1 MGSAQLGLALPSW
14 SLRTILFISLVL
26 IVFPAHAGAQILGS
40 TPELSFTPDHG
51 ASGAS
56 IAVQGTGWN
65 APSEGYCKILGDPV
79 ERYSC
84 RIVCQHGTC
93 EPAGNFTVAGVPAG
107 RYSIKV
113 EVDSWGYVPLHFSQ
127 WFTVD
132 GEMATSASTQALET
146 PVSTMS
152 LRTTYR
158 RSSLAPTPTTTTGRS
173 TTTTVVESVGN
184 QEHGG
189 LVLAGLVVVAPLV
202 YVFGRRTGR
211 IPAMAKAEM
220 PFRSKPKSH
229 SQYLTKLEK
238 LKAQGSVTD
247 EVYQKLKREYEEKR
261 S

>member
-1 MGSAQLGLALPSW
+1 MLSIRN
-14 SLRTILFISLVL
+14 LRTILFISFVL
-26 IVFPAHAGAQILGS
+26 IVLPAPVWAQILGS

-51 ASGAS
+51 APGAS

-65 APSEGYCKILGDPV
+65 AASEGYCKILGDPV

-84 RIVCQHGTC
+84 RIMCQHGVC
-93 EPAGNFTVAGVPAG
+93 EPAGSFTVAGVPVG

-113 EVDSWGYVPLHFSQ
+113 EVDSSGCIPLIFSQ

-132 GEMATSASTQALET
+132 GEMATSALTQALQT

-152 LRTTYR
+152 LHTTYR
-158 RSSLAPTPTTTTGRS
+158 SSSLAPTPTTTTGRS
-173 TTTTVVESVGN
+173 TTTTVMESVGN
-184 QEHGG
+184 QEQRG

-202 YVFGRRTGR
+202 YVFRRRTGR
-211 IPAMAKAEM
+211 IPAI
-220 PFRSKPKSH
+220 KPKSY
-229 SQYLTKLEK
+229 SQYLTKLEE